1 MVREDKRLSVLLVF
15 LVTLMLMACGVS
27 YSNPPEAFH
36 DLDLVGTWEAHYE
49 KGDVDQ
55 LIIRADG
62 SFKQTYQDG
71 TVEDYVYETTW
82 NEWWLERFD
91 DGRVLLHLEGARYYL
106 AGISVAEEDGMLP
119 GSNWPSFFYDP
130 FADESIDMVRK
141 LILNV
146 QTDSSGELIL
156 HHMWT
161 GSDRGF
167 ALIGGEKEVF
177 RRVETP

>member
-15 LVTLMLMACGVS
+15 LVMLTLMACGVS

-36 DLDLVGTWEAHYE
+36 DLDLVGTWEVHYW
-49 KGDVDQ
+49 KGDVDR

-62 SFKQTYQDG
+62 LFKQTYQDG
-71 TVEDYVYETTW
+71 TVEGYVYETPW
-82 NEWWLERFD
+82 NKWWLERFD

-106 AGISVAEEDGMLP
+106 AGIRVAEEDGMLP
-119 GSNWPSFFYDP
+119 GSNWPRFFYDP

-141 LILNV
+141 LVLNV

-156 HHMWT
+156 HHMWIS
-161 GSDRGF
+161 SDRGF

>member
-1 MVREDKRLSVLLVF
+1 MVREGKRLSVLLVF
-15 LVTLMLMACGVS
+15 LVMLTLMACGVS

-49 KGDVDQ
+49 KGDIDQ

-62 SFKQTYQDG
+62 LFKQTYQDG
-71 TVEDYVYETTW
+71 TVEDYVYETPW
-82 NEWWLERFD
+82 NKWWLERFD

-106 AGISVAEEDGMLP
+106 AGIRVAEEDGMLL
-119 GSNWPSFFYDP
+119 GSENYPRFFYDP
-130 FADESIDMVRK
+130 FADESILMVRE

-156 HHMWT
+156 HHMRT
-161 GSDRGF
+161 GSVRGF

-177 RRVETP
+177 RLSP